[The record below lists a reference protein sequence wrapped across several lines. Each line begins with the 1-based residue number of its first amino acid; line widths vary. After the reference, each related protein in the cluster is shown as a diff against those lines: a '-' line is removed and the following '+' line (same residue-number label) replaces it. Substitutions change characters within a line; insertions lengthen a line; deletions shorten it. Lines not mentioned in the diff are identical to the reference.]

1 MRGIPAQWLP
11 RLLRS
16 LATALVAGIA
26 GLIVHSALMLGKDA
40 LGILPR
46 FQPYEDFQ
54 RLLGVWAGGQ
64 IGGVLPYLTGAMVW
78 GFIYARLHDHL
89 PGQSFWVKG
98 LSFALLAWGAM
109 ITGFFLLVGHGVFG
123 LRLGYGLW
131 PALLMFPMLATFS
144 VTLGYIHARMRK
156 AIHLDA
162 DTNTQREKP
171 PRIGR

>member
-1 MRGIPAQWLP
+1 
-11 RLLRS
+11 
-16 LATALVAGIA
+16 
-26 GLIVHSALMLGKDA
+26 
-40 LGILPR
+40 
-46 FQPYEDFQ
+46 
-54 RLLGVWAGGQ
+54 
-64 IGGVLPYLTGAMVW
+64 MVW

-98 LSFALLAWGAM
+98 LSFALLAWGVM

-131 PALLMFPMLATFS
+131 TALLMLPMLATFS